1 MRNDFVITILC
12 HCRPYDTTTVKSLR
26 DCGYT
31 GDIILVLDDEDET
44 LPLYQENFP
53 ECTIEIFSKDEMLQ
67 KMDIMNSNVT
77 KNCGV
82 YARNACFEIAKSHGY
97 KYFMEA
103 DDDYIPFTYRYI
115 ENDKLYRQNTTD
127 LDSII
132 EAYLE
137 FLEISPNI
145 EAVAFAEPGDFV
157 GGVGS
162 NLNKKKYLRKCMG
175 SWMMRTD
182 SEIQFMGLMND
193 DVLTYSVY
201 GMRGKIFI
209 TFPFMMIDTVPT
221 QSVKGGMTELY
232 NSAGTYMKTFYSM
245 LATPSFVKV
254 GIYGDRHYRIHHN
267 FTWNNACPK
276 IISGRYRK

>member
-1 MRNDFVITILC
+1 MRSDFVITILC

-44 LPLYQENFP
+44 IPLYRENFP
-53 ECTIEIFSKDEMLQ
+53 ECAIEIFSKDELL
-67 KMDIMNSNVT
+67 KTTDIMNSNVS
-77 KNCGV
+77 KSCGV
-82 YARNACFEIAKSHGY
+82 YARNACFDIAKKHGY
-97 KYFMEA
+97 KYFCEM
-103 DDDYIPFTYRYI
+103 DDDYIPFTHRYI

-127 LDSII
+127 LDSIL

-137 FLEISPNI
+137 FLECSPHI

-157 GGVGS
+157 GGIGS

-182 SEIQFMGLMND
+182 SEIRFMGLMND
-193 DVLTYSVY
+193 DVLCYSVY
-201 GMRGKIFI
+201 GMRGKVFI

-221 QSVKGGMTELY
+221 QSVKGGMTEFYLG
-232 NSAGTYMKTFYSM
+232 AGTYMKTFYSM

-254 GIYGDRHYRIHHN
+254 GMYGDRHYRIHHN
-267 FTWNNACPK
+267 FKHDNAWPK
-276 IISGRYRK
+276 IISGVYKK